1 MKGRISMNLRKP
13 NNKYNLSVE
22 GETEKWYFEWL
33 QKEINACS
41 TAACTVSF
49 GNLKIEKDPIKYAKG
64 LIGIG
69 KLTAVHICDKES
81 NDQVHETQFLNTLKK
96 LKASRSIGK
105 RLKYDLGY
113 SNYTFDLWIILHKA
127 DCRQCFADRSR
138 YIGTINSAYGEHFE
152 DMDEYKH
159 ERNFKRIL
167 SRLTIEDV
175 QRAVTRAQY
184 IRAHNLANCTKRSI
198 YGYDYFDENPDL
210 AIQNFVEKVL
220 KDAGVM

>member
-1 MKGRISMNLRKP
+1 MNLRKP

-81 NDQVHETQFLNTLKK
+81 NDQVHEIQFLNTLKR
-96 LKASRSIGK
+96 LKSSRSIGK
-105 RLKYDLGY
+105 SLKYDLGY
-113 SNYTFDLWIILHKA
+113 SNYTFDLWIILHKT
-127 DCRQCFADRSR
+127 DSRRYFADRSQ
-138 YIGTINSAYGEHFE
+138 YIRTINSVYGENFE
-152 DMDEYKH
+152 NMDEYKH
-159 ERNFKRIL
+159 ERNFRRIL
-167 SRLTIEDV
+167 SGLNLENAIEAV
-175 QRAVTRAQY
+175 NRAKN
-184 IRAHNLANCTKRSI
+184 IREHNLAHCQKKLM

-210 AIQNFVEKVL
+210 SIQNFVAKVF
-220 KDAGVM
+220 KDAGLL

>member
-1 MKGRISMNLRKP
+1 MNLRKP

-33 QKEINACS
+33 QKEINTCS
-41 TAACTVSF
+41 TAAFTVSF
-49 GNLKIEKDPIKYAKG
+49 GSLKIQKDPIKYAKS
-64 LIGIG
+64 LTGIG

-81 NDQVHETQFLNTLKK
+81 NDQVHEIQFLNTLKK
-96 LKASRSIGK
+96 LKASRTIGK
-105 RLKYDLGY
+105 SLKYDLGY

-127 DCRQCFADRSR
+127 DCRRCFADRSK
-138 YIGTINSAYGEHFE
+138 YIGTINSVYGEHFE
-152 DMDEYKH
+152 NMDEYKH
-159 ERNFKRIL
+159 EGNFRRIL

-175 QRAVTRAQY
+175 VGAVNRAKN
-184 IRAHNLANCTKRSI
+184 IREYNMVNCTKMSI

-210 AIQNFVEKVL
+210 SIQNFVAKVL